1 MTADDRGAMHKHRFF
16 LLAVTCLCSVFWLSG
31 CSEVRRSIGLDR
43 TMPDEFA
50 VESRAPLVLPPDYDL
65 RPPQPG
71 APRPQEMTA
80 AERARR
86 VIESAGPG
94 EPGKQATNS
103 GPPPKAAG
111 ERGQQPDPNQQ
122 LGDQSL
128 SAKLLGTG
136 DTTGGAAVER
146 RETSAVKG
154 VF

>member
-1 MTADDRGAMHKHRFF
+1 
-16 LLAVTCLCSVFWLSG
+16 
-31 CSEVRRSIGLDR
+31 
-43 TMPDEFA
+43 
-50 VESRAPLVLPPDYDL
+50 
-65 RPPQPG
+65 
-71 APRPQEMTA
+71 MTA

-103 GPPPKAAG
+103 GPPPRRPASVASSLTLTG
-111 ERGQQPDPNQQ
+111 SSV
-122 LGDQSL
+122 DQSL